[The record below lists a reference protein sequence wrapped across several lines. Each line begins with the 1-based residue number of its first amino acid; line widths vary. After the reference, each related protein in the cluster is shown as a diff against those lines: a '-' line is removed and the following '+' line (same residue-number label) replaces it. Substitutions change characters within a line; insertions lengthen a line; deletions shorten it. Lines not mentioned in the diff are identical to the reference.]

1 MSKKHMIVKL
11 AAVFTPILFCAQLAR
26 ASYMD
31 AVVSLDPVGYWSFGE
46 ASGTTAVD
54 LSVNDLDGT
63 YHPQVT
69 LGQVGAII
77 GDSDT
82 SALFDGSSGYFH
94 VGAAAQLAIDG
105 DLTIAFWLNTEL
117 LSGAQA
123 LITYTANGET
133 PSMNTLYEVTLGG
146 DGYLSYR
153 HEKAGGTDYA
163 HTFTG
168 QALLPGS
175 WYLVTVTRDSSRKE
189 VNLFVDDN
197 LVGTYAAGQNPN
209 NGSASSLYIGSNLG
223 SNQFFHGRID
233 EVAVFDRMLSAAEM
247 QGMYQ
252 AGTTALPAP
261 ELPTC
266 MFLAVGSVMVCLR
279 RRLGMGY

>member
-1 MSKKHMIVKL
+1 MSKKQMIVKL
-11 AAVFTPILFCAQLAR
+11 AAMFTPILFGAQFAK
-26 ASYMD
+26 ASYMG
-31 AVVSLDPVGYWSFGE
+31 AIVSLNPVGYWRFDES
-46 ASGTTAVD
+46 SGTVAAD
-54 LSVNDLDGT
+54 LSINDLDGT

-82 SALFDGSSGYFH
+82 SALFNGSSGYFH
-94 VGAAAQLAIDG
+94 VAAAAQLAVAG

-117 LSGAQA
+117 LSGPQT
-123 LITYTANGET
+123 IISYTANGET
-133 PSMNTLYEVTLGG
+133 PATNTLYEVTLGG
-146 DGYLSYR
+146 NGYLSYR
-153 HEKAGGTDYA
+153 HEKANGTDYA

-168 QALLPGS
+168 ESLLPGS
-175 WYLVTVTRDSSRKE
+175 WYLVTVTRDSSKKE

-209 NGSASSLYIGSNLG
+209 NGSTSSLYIGSNFG
-223 SNQFFHGRID
+223 NNQFFHGRID
-233 EVAVFDRMLSAAEM
+233 EVAIFNKVLTAAEM
-247 QGMYQ
+247 QGVYQ

-266 MFLAVGSVMVCLR
+266 TLLV
-279 RRLGMGY
+279 